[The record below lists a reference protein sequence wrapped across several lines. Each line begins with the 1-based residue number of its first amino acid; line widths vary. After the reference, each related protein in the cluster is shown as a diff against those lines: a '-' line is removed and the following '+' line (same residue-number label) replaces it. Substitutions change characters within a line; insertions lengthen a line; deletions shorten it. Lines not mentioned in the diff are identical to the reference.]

1 MDVLIE
7 NLIKLGMAVLAGGS
21 IGAEREFQDKDG
33 NTIHITWRPI
43 GSPADHERLVGMML
57 KSRDIKE
64 LVY

>member
-1 MDVLIE
+1 
-7 NLIKLGMAVLAGGS
+7 MAVLAGGS

-33 NTIHITWRPI
+33 NTIHVTWRPI